1 MKQIILLFEITNNKS
16 LNYTLRERTFLFFS
30 SGKLK
35 STKVGAIEK
44 SKMQEWLKEQSS

>member
-1 MKQIILLFEITNNKS
+1 VPS
-16 LNYTLRERTFLFFS
+16 FLFFS